1 MDKKVK
7 IYNQKGETVKE
18 LDLNPSIFGVKV
30 NPRVIQQVV
39 LAMQAAQRTNLAH
52 TKDRGEVRGG
62 GRKPWKQKGTGRA
75 RHGSNRS
82 PLWVGGGVTFG
93 PRNDRNYELKVNKQ
107 MRRKALLMALS
118 DRVNDDKVLGVEG
131 FDTTE
136 YKTKKIF
143 EVLKNLKLSKSVLVV
158 NDKAE
163 IKLAKS
169 VSNIPKVEFIE
180 AKNLNALIVTKYK
193 NILMSEASFE
203 VLNKTFAVKKTK

>member
-7 IYNQKGETVKE
+7 IYNQKGEPVKE

>member
-1 MDKKVK
+1 
-7 IYNQKGETVKE
+7 